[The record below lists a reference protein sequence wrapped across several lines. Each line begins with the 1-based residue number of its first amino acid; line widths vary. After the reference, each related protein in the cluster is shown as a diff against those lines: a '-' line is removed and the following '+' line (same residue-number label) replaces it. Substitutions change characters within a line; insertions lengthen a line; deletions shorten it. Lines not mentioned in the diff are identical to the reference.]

1 MRNFNFNGI
10 FFFGDLEIWKT
21 NCTFWKRA
29 TFNHS
34 PSLKKPKQGSIFQAS
49 QWWFTCKK
57 VFIQQYIT
65 IFWNLYRDCSFRW
78 IFLSSYKTNK
88 QNKASYVHESVIM
101 SLHDKLTKTETQY
114 SSPFLWKKIYAKL
127 KLEACLDS
135 EKKQIVCCKHV
146 NKGIFKCPLYL
157 LKIKTKNPKGSNPGL
172 VKPFLSIKVL
182 KDVTKYCKQLRNYM
196 LKFTQF
202 QYETKLDFVYFLV
215 KDLQSYPPVCLLDS
229 RACSKSTPSS
239 CLPSSCLN
247 WGKGSWVSWD
257 KGSWVRVQLEEKF
270 VSRTILIGFLI
281 F

>member
-1 MRNFNFNGI
+1 M
-10 FFFGDLEIWKT
+10 
-21 NCTFWKRA
+21 
-29 TFNHS
+29 
-34 PSLKKPKQGSIFQAS
+34 
-49 QWWFTCKK
+49 
-57 VFIQQYIT
+57 
-65 IFWNLYRDCSFRW
+65 
-78 IFLSSYKTNK
+78 
-88 QNKASYVHESVIM
+88 
-101 SLHDKLTKTETQY
+101 
-114 SSPFLWKKIYAKL
+114 KKIYAKL

-146 NKGIFKCPLYL
+146 DKGIFKCPLYL
-157 LKIKTKNPKGSNPGL
+157 LKIKTKNPKGSNPGF

-239 CLPSSCLN
+239 CLPSFCLN
-247 WGKGSWVSWD
+247 WGKGSWVNWD
-257 KGSWVRVQLEEKF
+257 KESWVRVQLEEKF